1 MLMLMLA
8 HVIYQLSTPH
18 LRTWLNC
25 VASQSCKAP
34 GRCTIFKFREQV
46 LGLNWAK
53 SYEKERKKKFLF
65 GTTKM
70 LEQKQFCFFVISNH
84 VLFCIYFVRLL
95 FRKFYYKYFWQ
106 NFCSSLTE
114 IDLLLKTLNLVL
126 CR

>member
-1 MLMLMLA
+1 MLMLMLMLMLA

-53 SYEKERKKKFLF
+53 SYEKERKKILVWDNKNVGTKTILFFL
-65 GTTKM
+65 
-70 LEQKQFCFFVISNH
+70 
-84 VLFCIYFVRLL
+84 
-95 FRKFYYKYFWQ
+95 
-106 NFCSSLTE
+106 
-114 IDLLLKTLNLVL
+114 
-126 CR
+126 